1 LTTLVGINGA
11 PLLVDPTGVGLNGTR
26 PANPW
31 LKPKGNTLSV
41 SLAKPPPTV
50 AVILSPV
57 ALPAVQFHA
66 QVHTVIPDSPT
77 NEIDRILATFDWA
90 AANPVPLPV
99 NREIAFEIT
108 APPPTKLWAEATPVT
123 GLSTADKQQLRTL
136 VQKHAEAIESRNLDG
151 LSALLD
157 YKTKDCAL
165 ANGQD
170 PERMRQVTRQQYT
183 QEMFSEPSFKVE
195 GAEADALEFRLVA
208 GGQVVWMF
216 QSLAKPAL
224 VVLSP
229 NKRFTLPIYAAMI
242 GGAWRIVR

>member
-1 LTTLVGINGA
+1 M
-11 PLLVDPTGVGLNGTR
+11 VDPTGGGLNGAR

-31 LKPKGNTLSV
+31 LKPKGNTLSI
-41 SLAKPPPTV
+41 SLTKAPPTQS
-50 AVILSPV
+50 AIRQPPTP
-57 ALPAVQFHA
+57 PAIQIHA
-66 QVHTVIPDSPT
+66 QVYTVIPDSPT
-77 NEIDRILATFDWA
+77 NEIDRILATFERSAGDRT
-90 AANPVPLPV
+90 PLPV
-99 NREIAFEIT
+99 VREIAFEIVAT
-108 APPPTKLWAEATPVT
+108 PPTKLWAEAAPVK
-123 GLSTADKQQLRTL
+123 GLSPSDTQQLRTL
-136 VQKHAEAIESRNLDG
+136 VQKHAEAIEKRNLDA

-183 QEMFSEPSFKVE
+183 HEMFSEPSLRVE
-195 GAEADALEFRLVA
+195 GAAADALEFRLVA
-208 GGQVVWMF
+208 GGQVVWIF
-216 QSLAKPAL
+216 QSLVKPAL